1 MCLLLTFDK
10 ILTFLVWKVGVLDLL
25 ASAESYSEA
34 LSLRLEPSV
43 EDVGFEQIRVVDTAG
58 LLGAFALAVSDCSSV
73 WLVPDH
79 LTS

>member
-10 ILTFLVWKVGVLDLL
+10 ILTFLVWKVRVLDLL
-25 ASAESYSEA
+25 VFAESYSEA

-58 LLGAFALAVSDCSSV
+58 LLGAFALAVSGWSSV
-73 WLVPDH
+73 WLVTDH